1 MKKIETVAEMQRECA
16 ALRAAGRTIALV
28 VTGGSIH
35 EGHLALI
42 RAAREKA
49 REAGVNPRWLV
60 PTMLGLMIFGL
71 VYVVVA
77 YLSSMQ
83 WPIPFQEAFKL
94 NGNWNLAVGFAF
106 LIAGFGLTTRWR

>member
-1 MKKIETVAEMQRECA
+1 VSDPKSSENESSAAAAVKKPVVPPKAKKKA
-16 ALRAAGRTIALV
+16 ANLDKQLK
-28 VTGGSIH
+28 
-35 EGHLALI
+35 

-60 PTMLGLMIFGL
+60 PTMLSLMIFGL

-77 YLSSMQ
+77 YLSRMA
-83 WPIPFQEAFKL
+83 WPIPFQEVFHV

>member
-1 MKKIETVAEMQRECA
+1 VSDPKSSENESSTAAAVKKPVVPPKAKKKSADLDKQ
-16 ALRAAGRTIALV
+16 LKRT
-28 VTGGSIH
+28 
-35 EGHLALI
+35 
-42 RAAREKA
+42 AREKA

-60 PTMLGLMIFGL
+60 PTMIGLMIFGL

-77 YLSSMQ
+77 YLSRME
-83 WPIPFQEAFKL
+83 WPIPFRDVFGI

>member
-1 MKKIETVAEMQRECA
+1 MSDPKPSENESSPAAIVKKPVVPPAAKKKAASLDKQLKRE
-16 ALRAAGRTIALV
+16 
-28 VTGGSIH
+28 
-35 EGHLALI
+35 
-42 RAAREKA
+42 AREKA

-77 YLSSMQ
+77 YLSNMQ
-83 WPIPFQEAFKL
+83 WPIPFHDAFNL
-94 NGNWNLAVGFAF
+94 NGNWNLAVGFTF

>member
-1 MKKIETVAEMQRECA
+1 MSDPKPSENESSPAATVKKPVVPPAAKKKAASLDKQLKRE
-16 ALRAAGRTIALV
+16 
-28 VTGGSIH
+28 
-35 EGHLALI
+35 
-42 RAAREKA
+42 AREKA

-77 YLSSMQ
+77 YLSNMQ
-83 WPIPFQEAFKL
+83 WPIPFQKAFNL
-94 NGNWNLAVGFAF
+94 NGNWNLAVGFTF